1 MKRRESS
8 GCRDGGKVYA
18 MKVLAKESVIKR
30 NQVEHTLTERSVL
43 EYIRHPY
50 IVALRYAFQTRH
62 KLYFIL
68 DWASAQPHTHT
79 RPKH

>member
-1 MKRRESS
+1 
-8 GCRDGGKVYA
+8 
-18 MKVLAKESVIKR
+18 MKVLGKESVIKR

-43 EYIRHPY
+43 EYIRHPN

-68 DWASAQPHTHT
+68 DYCHPHHSTHHR
-79 RPKH
+79 RPVLDARGCDG